1 VQDWPEIFK
10 KLFGKLLLYIN
21 YMYLFIIYNL
31 ATVGES
37 DVNLSPLAP
46 IRLWKTHEY
55 YQPLLPIPQHNVHAT
70 DPANPLKTNIIVKN
84 AG

>member
-1 VQDWPEIFK
+1 MQDWPEIFR

-37 DVNLSPLAP
+37 DVKPLP
-46 IRLWKTHEY
+46 TGSHPVME
-55 YQPLLPIPQHNVHAT
+55 
-70 DPANPLKTNIIVKN
+70 DS
-84 AG
+84 